1 MEIFKE
7 FVAQYGTTILYAALT
22 AIAGYIGIAIKRL
35 YEKICND
42 KTKRSIVRTCVRAV
56 EQLYVD
62 LHGEEKYDKCVEA
75 CVEMLAEKGIQITEI
90 ELKMLIEAA
99 VKEFNIAFEQP
110 EYLEI
115 YTADAD
121 GTKEE

>member
-7 FVAQYGTTILYAALT
+7 FVQEYGTTILYAVLT
-22 AIAGYIGIAIKRL
+22 AIAGYIGIAIKRI
-35 YEKICND
+35 YQKVCDN
-42 KTKRSIVRTCVRAV
+42 KTKKDIVRTCVKAV

-75 CVEMLAEKGIQITEI
+75 CVSMLDEKGIKITEI

-99 VKEFNIAFEQP
+99 VKEFNIVFAQP

-115 YTADAD
+115 YSADVD